1 MALSKFYTKKKVRQ
15 IIELWMQQLNQEL
28 LNPDLVNDFIDMA
41 LIEVFEDLDGGA
53 LEDYGRTVVIS
64 NQANNIK
71 TGLLPKCTYTNT
83 TRKITSTLPH
93 GLTSANIGSRVA
105 VFEVADDGS
114 NAYNILI
121 TTIESITS
129 TLAFVVK
136 DALGLDLPAGT
147 TFASYAVLSKFSN
160 TSFNLSGVKWKMIR
174 KISDSLNG
182 EVIRIKDSRTWENL
196 ADYPQYEKRVC
207 WMQHGEDLF
216 FFKGSQI
223 TSYGILTAFIW
234 GYPEISSDE
243 TDYLDI
249 KDNFIPLV
257 LSKAQNLVISH
268 LRVQAKGTVDQSTD
282 TKAQR
287 VAERI
292 LKEKEIVSK

>member
-41 LIEVFEDLDGGA
+41 VIEVFEDLDGGA

-64 NQANNIK
+64 NQANNVK
-71 TGLLPKCTYTNT
+71 TGLLPKCEYINS
-83 TRKITSTLPH
+83 TRKVTALTAH
-93 GLTSANIGSRVA
+93 GLTSSSIGNRVA
-105 VFEVADDGS
+105 IFEVADDGS
-114 NAYNILI
+114 NAFNILI
-121 TTIESITS
+121 STIESITN
-129 TLAFVVK
+129 TLTFVVK
-136 DALGLDLPAGT
+136 DALGLDLPSST
-147 TFASYAVLSKFSN
+147 TFVSYAVFSKFGDV
-160 TSFNLSGVKWKMIR
+160 SFNLSGIKWKMIR
-174 KISDSLNG
+174 KISDSING

-216 FFKGSQI
+216 FFKGSQVS
-223 TSYGILTAFIW
+223 SYGILTAYIW
-234 GYPEISSDE
+234 GYPEISTDE

-249 KDNFIPLV
+249 KDNFLPLV
-257 LSKAQNLVISH
+257 ISKAQNLVLSH
-268 LRVQAKGTVDQSTD
+268 IRAQAKGTVDQATD
-282 TKAQR
+282 TKALR
-287 VAERI
+287 VADKI